1 MASIANDLVVTCDKT
16 EDIPESTSIFPSK
29 EQIFSVFLLPIACLL
44 LLVTIVVKYYI
55 KRGLTNS
62 CLLSY

>member
-29 EQIFSVFLLPIACLL
+29 EQIISVFLLPIPCLL
-44 LLVTIVVKYYI
+44 LLGTIAVKYYI
-55 KRGLTNS
+55 KRGLTNP

>member
-16 EDIPESTSIFPSK
+16 EDIPESTSSFRSK
-29 EQIFSVFLLPIACLL
+29 EQIISVFLLPIACLL

-55 KRGLTNS
+55 KRGLTNP